1 MGITGSTYV
10 FDYYELNCGVWC
22 LKDAWLLWK
31 KKCFCRFFSES
42 KVLLHFRDRESNTKP
57 NLDF

>member
-22 LKDAWLLWK
+22 LKDAWLLWEK
-31 KKCFCRFFSES
+31 NAFVGSFLKARYYYTLETEKA
-42 KVLLHFRDRESNTKP
+42 TQ
-57 NLDF
+57 NLI

>member
-10 FDYYELNCGVWC
+10 FDYYELNYGVWC

-31 KKCFCRFFSES
+31 KNAFVGSFLKARYYYTLETE
-42 KVLLHFRDRESNTKP
+42 KATQ
-57 NLDF
+57 NLI